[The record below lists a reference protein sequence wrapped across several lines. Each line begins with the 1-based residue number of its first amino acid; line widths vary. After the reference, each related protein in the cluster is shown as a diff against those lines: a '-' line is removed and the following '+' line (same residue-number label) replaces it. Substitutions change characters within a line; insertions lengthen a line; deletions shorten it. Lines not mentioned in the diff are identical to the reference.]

1 MKKKLLFILTITFNL
16 IATAQ
21 TIQIVD
27 SKFEKALI
35 ELGLDDEIDGYII
48 ENNIINVTEL
58 NISNKEIE
66 NINEIKYFTSL
77 INLNCSN
84 NLLTELD
91 LNDLTQLEELDCK
104 NNNISNIK
112 INFLQNI
119 KKIDCSNN
127 LIESLNIIQSR
138 VLVSLRCDNNKLTE
152 LILPV
157 FEWKFIEEV
166 FLWNNQLS
174 ELNFQYIKN
183 LKRLDLG
190 YNLFETINTL
200 SNTKLEVL
208 RISNNPLKEVKINTP
223 NLNFLY
229 AENYS
234 LTELNLSNTNLESAF
249 ISGNNLEFINLDGVD
264 LNKINGINLYEP
276 NNIKCI
282 QVNDVSLASEIGGL
296 KNYTQFLNTNCSSVL
311 SVKTNEIK
319 NIIVYPNPSQ
329 EKISIENITNFRLA
343 TIMDLNS
350 KIILQSKNKNINISN
365 LKPNI
370 YLLKIEYA
378 DKILTRKIIKK

>member
-166 FLWNNQLS
+166 FH
-174 ELNFQYIKN
+174 FY
-183 LKRLDLG
+183 
-190 YNLFETINTL
+190 
-200 SNTKLEVL
+200 
-208 RISNNPLKEVKINTP
+208 
-223 NLNFLY
+223 
-229 AENYS
+229 
-234 LTELNLSNTNLESAF
+234 
-249 ISGNNLEFINLDGVD
+249 
-264 LNKINGINLYEP
+264 
-276 NNIKCI
+276 
-282 QVNDVSLASEIGGL
+282 
-296 KNYTQFLNTNCSSVL
+296 
-311 SVKTNEIK
+311 
-319 NIIVYPNPSQ
+319 
-329 EKISIENITNFRLA
+329 
-343 TIMDLNS
+343 
-350 KIILQSKNKNINISN
+350 
-365 LKPNI
+365 
-370 YLLKIEYA
+370 
-378 DKILTRKIIKK
+378 